1 MSSQERKGPTA
12 SPPRV
17 YIFHGE
23 DELGC
28 REALDSLRQRL
39 GPPEMAAL
47 NTTLLD
53 GRSVTVGQ
61 IQDACDTVPF
71 LADRRLV
78 IVEGLLSR
86 LTSSRQKEVQAL
98 TAYLD
103 RLPETARLVF
113 VERGTLDEH
122 HPILKKVRQHP
133 YGYIKRFTPPHR
145 LEGWI
150 VQRVQRKGGTITPQA
165 ASALA
170 EAVGPDLQQL
180 DRELEKLVAY
190 AGVGG
195 TIQPEDVEQLV
206 SAAQEANIFAM
217 VDALGRRDGEKAARL
232 LHQLLEEG
240 QHPLALLA
248 MIVRQFRLLIQ
259 VKELAGAGARAEAIA
274 RRLRLHPFVARKLY
288 VQAQNF
294 STAQLERVYRYLLE
308 TDLAIK
314 TGEMTDVV
322 ALDLLIAGLAPP
334 PDPAALSQRRW

>member
-1 MSSQERKGPTA
+1 MSSQEHSDPT
-12 SPPRV
+12 SPPPRV

-23 DELGC
+23 DELSC
-28 REALDSLRQRL
+28 SEALISLRQRL

-47 NTTLLD
+47 NTSVLD

-71 LADRRLV
+71 LSDRRLV

-86 LTSSRQKEVQAL
+86 LTAARQKEVQAL
-98 TAYLD
+98 SAYLD
-103 RLPETARLVF
+103 RLPETTRLVF
-113 VERGTLDEH
+113 VERGTLGDD

-133 YGYIKRFTPPHR
+133 HGYIKRFTPPHR

-150 VQRVQRKGGTITPQA
+150 VQRVKRKGGAITPQA

-170 EAVGPDLQQL
+170 EAVGPDLRQL
-180 DRELEKLVAY
+180 DQELEKLMAY
-190 AGVGG
+190 AGVGEA
-195 TIQPEDVEQLV
+195 IQPEDVERLV

-232 LHQLLEEG
+232 LHRLLEEG

-259 VKELAGAGARAEAIA
+259 VKELTGAGARTEAIA

-288 VQAQNF
+288 AQAQNF
-294 STAQLERVYRYLLE
+294 STAQLERIYRYLLE

-314 TGEMTDVV
+314 TGEMADVV
-322 ALDLLIAGLAPP
+322 ALDLLIAGLVPP
-334 PDPAALSQRRW
+334 PDPAGP